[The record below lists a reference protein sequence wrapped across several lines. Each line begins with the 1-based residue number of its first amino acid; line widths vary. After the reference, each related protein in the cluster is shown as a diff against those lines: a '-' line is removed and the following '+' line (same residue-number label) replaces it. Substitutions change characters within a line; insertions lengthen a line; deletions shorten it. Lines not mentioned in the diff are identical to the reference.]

1 MLCILY
7 LKSTQKNNL
16 YKTNKYQLIKY
27 DLMLLPQP
35 TQVMFK
41 QQQQQQQ
48 QITQFRYGGST
59 KER

>member
-35 TQVMFK
+35 TQIMFK
-41 QQQQQQQ
+41 QQQQQQ

>member
-35 TQVMFK
+35 TQIMFK
-41 QQQQQQQ
+41 QQHQQQQ